1 LACEE
6 GNMKTLEDLI
16 EHYYLNL
23 RCFHGENLP
32 LLIRN
37 IRDASSIGK
46 GENILRDYL
55 KAEMSLRVDVSK
67 ADYPTRQV
75 LLENIEKLKKLNIGR
90 IPEPPWE
97 VECFL
102 KSNLL

>member
-1 LACEE
+1 
-6 GNMKTLEDLI
+6 MKTLEDLI

-37 IRDASSIGK
+37 I
-46 GENILRDYL
+46 LRDYL
-55 KAEMSLRVDVSK
+55 QTGMSLRDDVSK
-67 ADYPTRQV
+67 ADYPTRAI
-75 LLENIEKLKKLNIGR
+75 LKENIEKLDLGR